1 MTRESATNAR
11 KRRMKILRN
20 IHTYFWLTVLGAIF
34 TIPFLWL
41 LTTSFKPNDRIQRW
55 PPDIIPM
62 QHVRAVVDG
71 KSRKVYDMNGQKV
84 ALMGRVKPGVAKV
97 KYLDKD
103 NKPVGGIKVVG
114 TDSFEDVMKPGFSGR
129 NYKDG
134 LNFGKTVEEG
144 DTSVWAS
151 PFFTQLKNTIII
163 CLFAVFGTVLSSSL
177 VAYGLSRINWKGRD
191 TLFTIIISTM
201 MLPGQ
206 VTMIPIFA
214 IFVWLGWI
222 DTFLPLIVPTFLGNA
237 FFIFLLKQFFMTIP
251 QELSEAA
258 RIDGCSEWQIYTRV
272 IMPLTKPA
280 LATVG
285 LFTFMNTWND
295 FMGPLIYLVD
305 ESKYTLS
312 LGLSMFMGQYGSQ
325 YGMMMAISTLVTIPI
340 VIMFFFTQ
348 KTFIQGIT
356 MSGIKGYSENIRGA
370 VFTAPYFIRAQWS
383 GVRECVG
390 KADGFYNPHCGVG
403 FIIRCRRQH
412 RYAL

>member
-356 MSGIKGYSENIRGA
+356 MSGIKG
-370 VFTAPYFIRAQWS
+370 
-383 GVRECVG
+383 
-390 KADGFYNPHCGVG
+390 
-403 FIIRCRRQH
+403 
-412 RYAL
+412 